1 MQNLKTSLQH
11 ALNTA
16 LSKLGVENVDAPIQ
30 EVPAD
35 KPGDYGSPV
44 AFSLAKTLRKN
55 PALIAKDI
63 VAALELPK
71 GVARAEAVGPYI
83 NFFVDTSTFISDIV
97 VSLKPINLDVKPLP
111 IEQTA
116 SPRVVETSMTRGDG
130 REKKPTD
137 SIVST
142 LPGNVK
148 KKKFIVEHT
157 SVNPN
162 KEAHVGHLRNIVLG
176 DACARIL
183 RAAGYEVEVQNYIDD
198 TGRQAA
204 ESIFATRYFKAEYDP
219 KSAEGHGSKKYD
231 HWLGELYVRLT
242 QAKESDGEA
251 IEQGV
256 SDVMHRLERGEL
268 RTNIEDILRAQ
279 LQTYYRLGA
288 EYDVFVWESDIV
300 RSGLLEQ
307 ALAVLNNSDHV
318 FQATEGKYAGALVMD
333 VSEFLP
339 GLEEPLVVL
348 VRSGGNAM
356 YVMKDIPYQYW
367 KVGLFEGLVFES
379 FDTQPS
385 GKILYT
391 SAPQGEA
398 HPDGRV
404 FAHADE
410 IVNVID
416 ARQSHPQTIVK
427 TALKL
432 SDTAKGYDQSHHL
445 AYEVVTLEG
454 AAMSGRKGITLSI
467 DAVMEEAVKRARS
480 VVEEKNA
487 GLATIDEVAEQ
498 VGIGALRFGMLKSE
512 AKRII
517 DFRWEQALSLQG
529 DSAPYVQYAH
539 ARACSILRAA
549 KAEGLSP
556 KGADF
561 SKLGDL
567 EVKLA
572 QTLARLPET
581 VSQAARDFAPHVVAQ
596 YCLDLATAWNGYYN
610 HKDASGKPD
619 TRVLQSEP
627 GLREARLALVEK
639 VRETLFKGLELLG
652 IGAPEEM

>member
-1 MQNLKTSLQH
+1 MPDLKTNLQNALLESLK
-11 ALNTA
+11 
-16 LSKLGVENVDAPIQ
+16 KLGVEDADAPIQ
-30 EVPAD
+30 DVPAD

-44 AFSLAKTLRKN
+44 AFTLAKTLRKN
-55 PALIAKDI
+55 PAVIAAELVEK
-63 VAALELPK
+63 LELPPGIAK
-71 GVARAEAVGPYI
+71 AEAVGPYL
-83 NFFVDTSTFISDIV
+83 NFFVEPGSFVRGVLESD
-97 VSLKPINLDVKPLP
+97 LALP
-111 IEQTA
+111 EQ
-116 SPRVVETSMTRGDG
+116 G
-130 REKKPTD
+130 KKM
-137 SIVST
+137 
-142 LPGNVK
+142 
-148 KKKFIVEHT
+148 IVEHT

-183 RAAGYEVEVQNYIDD
+183 RAAGYAVEVQNYIDD

-204 ESIFATRYFKAEYDP
+204 ESIFAARYFGAEYD
-219 KSAEGHGSKKYD
+219 GSEKYD

-242 QAKESDGEA
+242 NAKENDGEA
-251 IEQGV
+251 IEKGV
-256 SDVMHRLERGEL
+256 AEVMHRLERGEL
-268 RTNIEDILRAQ
+268 RTNVEDILRAQ

-288 EYDVFVWESDIV
+288 EYDLLVWESDIV
-300 RSGLLEQ
+300 HSGLLEQ
-307 ALAVLNNSDHV
+307 ALAVLKNSDHV
-318 FQATEGKYAGALVMD
+318 FQATEGKYKGALVMD

-348 VRSGGNAM
+348 VRSDGSAM

-367 KVGLFEGLVFES
+367 KVGLFEGLEFTA

-385 GKILYT
+385 GKTLYT
-391 SAPQGEA
+391 SAPHGEP
-398 HPDGRV
+398 HPDGRT

-416 ARQSHPQTIVK
+416 ARQSHTQTIVK

-432 SDTAKGYDQSHHL
+432 SDTAEGYDQSHHL

-467 DAVMEEAVKRARS
+467 DAVMDEAVKRARN

-487 GLATIDEVAEQ
+487 ALATIDEVAEQ

-549 KAEGLSP
+549 HKEGLNAED
-556 KGADF
+556 ADF

-572 QTLARLPET
+572 QTIAKLPET
-581 VSQAARDFAPHVVAQ
+581 VQQAARDFAPHVVAQ
-596 YCLDLATAWNGYYN
+596 YCLDLATAWNSYYN
-610 HKDASGKPD
+610 HKDPSGKPD

-639 VRETLFKGLELLG
+639 VKKTLFAGLELLG

>member
-1 MQNLKTSLQH
+1 MQNLKTSLQT
-11 ALNTA
+11 ALNAA
-16 LSKLGVENVDAPIQ
+16 LDKLGVADADAPIQ
-30 EVPAD
+30 EVPAG

-44 AFSLAKTLRKN
+44 AFTVAKTLRKN
-55 PALIAKDI
+55 PALIAQDL
-63 VAALELPK
+63 VASLELPPGIAK
-71 GVARAEAVGPYI
+71 AEAVGPYL
-83 NFFVDTSTFISDIV
+83 NFFVEPGAFVRGVLENDL
-97 VSLKPINLDVKPLP
+97 SLPAHN
-111 IEQTA
+111 
-116 SPRVVETSMTRGDG
+116 
-130 REKKPTD
+130 KKM
-137 SIVST
+137 
-142 LPGNVK
+142 
-148 KKKFIVEHT
+148 IVEHT

-183 RAAGYEVEVQNYIDD
+183 RAAGFEVEVQNYIDD

-204 ESIFATRYFKAEYDP
+204 ESIFAARYFNAEY
-219 KSAEGHGSKKYD
+219 EGSKKYD

-242 QAKESDGEA
+242 SAKESDGEA
-251 IEQGV
+251 IEAGV

-268 RTNIEDILRAQ
+268 RTNVEDILRAQ

-318 FQATEGKYAGALVMD
+318 FQATDGKYAGALVMD

-348 VRSGGNAM
+348 VRSDGNAM

-367 KVGLFEGLVFES
+367 KVGLFEGLEFTR
-379 FDTQPS
+379 FDIQPS
-385 GKILYT
+385 GKTLYT

-416 ARQSHPQTIVK
+416 ARQSHMQTIVK
-427 TALKL
+427 PALKL

-454 AAMSGRKGITLSI
+454 EAMSGRKGVTLSI
-467 DAVMEEAVKRARS
+467 DAVMAEAVKRARN
-480 VVEEKNA
+480 VVAEKNA

-498 VGIGALRFGMLKSE
+498 VGIGALRFGMVKSE

-549 KAEGLSP
+549 KAEDLSAA
-556 KGADF
+556 GADF

-572 QTLARLPET
+572 QTIARLPET

-639 VRETLFKGLELLG
+639 VKETLRQGLELLG